1 MVKDGNLLLIR
12 HLIKIFVILK
22 SREFIINS
30 EVRLLAETLSGV
42 NGEIIRWAREF
53 YNMAPDEAAKAI
65 GVDVSRYMNWEDGT
79 EYPTYAMLKK
89 ISAVFRK
96 PSAVFFFPEPPLLPP
111 IKGDLRTLPNEIV
124 NSFSK
129 NVIIQFEKAKVYQ
142 LSLEEL
148 YGSKDSIIAQ
158 RDSFPKDIE
167 QLCSFFRTQLEFPIS
182 AQKARKSTKVVFEIY
197 REKFYALGIYVFK
210 AAFKDNSVSGICL
223 NDDHYPVIV
232 INNAMSFAR
241 QIFTLFHELYHLIS
255 DTSGAEIVRDD
266 YYVVLDNRQTEIERA
281 CDTFANAFLVPMDD
295 FKQELKKKPLNQDRI
310 EELSSLYSVSKEAIM
325 YKLYKMGKITPS
337 EYQDLKEV
345 FYGDAIR
352 NGEKRKENGRGGNHY
367 YTQLNYL
374 GRLYAGDVFKEYFSG
389 RIDSV
394 HASEMLQCKV
404 DHLLRLESAY
414 FRGMSR

>member
-1 MVKDGNLLLIR
+1 M
-12 HLIKIFVILK
+12 
-22 SREFIINS
+22 
-30 EVRLLAETLSGV
+30 AETLSGV

-53 YNMAPDEAAKAI
+53 YNMAPDEAAQAI

-79 EYPTYAMLKK
+79 EYPTYSMLKK

-96 PSAVFFFPEPPLLPP
+96 PSAVFFFPEPPQLPP

-142 LSLEEL
+142 LSLAEL

-182 AQKARKSTKVVFEIY
+182 AQKARRSTKVVFEIY

-223 NDDHYPVIV
+223 NDNHYPVIV
-232 INNAMSFAR
+232 INNSMSFAR

-281 CDTFANAFLVPMDD
+281 CDAFANAFLVPMDD
-295 FKQELKKKPLNQDRI
+295 FKQELKRKPLNQARI
-310 EELSSLYSVSKEAIM
+310 EELSTLYSVSKEAIM
-325 YKLYKMGKITPS
+325 YKLYKMGKITPA
-337 EYQDLKEV
+337 EYQGLKEV

-352 NGEKRKENGRGGNHY
+352 NGEKRKEHSKGGNHY

-414 FRGMSR
+414 FRGMS